1 MRKKCSNEEEEKED
15 VRVLGLPSY
24 LQVLQ
29 KSRRDEK
36 EKLVIAS

>member
-29 KSRRDEK
+29 KGRRDEK